1 MPDIVIVK
9 RFSDSINERSIF
21 FAKSTTFFTLKV
33 KYITTIKYVVIYFRN
48 KIKFVSLELYSV

>member
-9 RFSDSINERSIF
+9 RFSDSINERSIFFF

-48 KIKFVSLELYSV
+48 KIKFCYFAL